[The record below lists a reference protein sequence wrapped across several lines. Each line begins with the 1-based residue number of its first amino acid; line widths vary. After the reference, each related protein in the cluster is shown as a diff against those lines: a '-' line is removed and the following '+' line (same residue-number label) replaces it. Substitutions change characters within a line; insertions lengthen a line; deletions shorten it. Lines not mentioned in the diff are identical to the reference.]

1 MSTDRNFKNM
11 FWKRTGK
18 TSFLSFSFL
27 FYKNLFYLG
36 NIKIDQFYLGACS
49 ERIYI
54 IEEIRYWEEPKG
66 HLWAQICCADLYD
79 SRNLKVMWAARRPW
93 LKFVHSL
100 LWKCFL
106 NSMRLQ
112 GNYEKGCPLWLK
124 ESQKPHSRFH
134 FWSLN
139 RVYMQVWCESKY
151 LGDIQ
156 GQALSAWWSC
166 KCPWSWQGSWATL
179 LWKVSSDSNNS
190 MVLSVER
197 WRQLA
202 GQDAGGFFPL
212 SG

>member
-1 MSTDRNFKNM
+1 MSHSKKGLHRIGNLWALTEILKICS
-11 FWKRTGK
+11 GK
-18 TSFLSFSFL
+18 GLEKASFLSFSFL

-49 ERIYI
+49 ERICI

-134 FWSLN
+134 F
-139 RVYMQVWCESKY
+139 
-151 LGDIQ
+151 
-156 GQALSAWWSC
+156 
-166 KCPWSWQGSWATL
+166 
-179 LWKVSSDSNNS
+179 
-190 MVLSVER
+190 
-197 WRQLA
+197 
-202 GQDAGGFFPL
+202 
-212 SG
+212 